1 MMRRPPRATRTD
13 TPLPYTTLFRSNG
26 DAWRAALTEAG
37 LDIDVSACSAVLDL
51 LDELREATASEASM
65 RRRIAGIGRDTREH
79 AAAVRLLADAIGV
92 PAGALKERLR
102 SLAAR
107 RAAVR
112 SGEGQVSQERL
123 CTCRRL
129 RAPFKKKNK

>member
-51 LDELREATASEASM
+51 LDELREATASEASL
-65 RRRIAGIGRDTREH
+65 RRRIEGIGRDTREH
-79 AAAVRLLADAIGV
+79 AAAVRQLSAASGV
-92 PAGALKERLR
+92 PEGA
-102 SLAAR
+102 
-107 RAAVR
+107 V
-112 SGEGQVSQERL
+112 QERL
-123 CTCRRL
+123 STLLARPAAARPAATD
-129 RAPFKKKNK
+129 RKTVR